1 MKGSYVLIINLKKEK
16 EIEIGRL
23 GRILFNKGY
32 YAYVGSGLNNLEKRV
47 GRHLRKNKKKKW
59 HIDYLLEEGKIEEI
73 FYRESD
79 RKEECNIARILSKK
93 FNFIPGFGSSDCKCR
108 SHLFFNRDKSD
119 IVDYLKEHGMQFFK
133 KT

>member
-23 GRILFNKGY
+23 GRILFSKGY
-32 YAYVGSGLNNLEKRV
+32 YAYVGSGLNSLEKRID
-47 GRHLRKNKKKKW
+47 RHLRKNKKKRW

-73 FYRESD
+73 LYRESN

-93 FNFIPGFGSSDCKCR
+93 FNFTPGFGSSDCKCR
-108 SHLFFNRDKSD
+108 SHLFFNYNKSD
-119 IVDYLKEHGMQFFK
+119 IVDYLREHGMQFFR